1 MRWSAT
7 AISWTV
13 FVCVFAGAVLGML
26 LRKALPEDHLS
37 ADSKDIVRLGTGLIA
52 TMAALVLGL
61 LIGAAQTSFSSQ
73 RSELTQMS
81 ANIILLDRV
90 LAHYGPETREVREL
104 LRRAVIRLLNQVQPD
119 DGSEPGKAEPTAA
132 GGEILYDKL
141 QALRP
146 QSDLQRS
153 LQPQAL
159 GLMLTIGQTRW
170 LMFEQ
175 AERSIPMPLLAVPV
189 SWLAIIFLTFGLYAP
204 RNATVVM
211 VLIVCALSVAGAIFL
226 ILELDEPFTG
236 WIRFSSAP
244 LQNALSQL
252 GQ

>member
-1 MRWSAT
+1 VST
-7 AISWTV
+7 VAISWTV
-13 FVCVFAGAVLGML
+13 FACVFAGTVLGML
-26 LRKALPEDHLS
+26 LRKALPEHHLS

-73 RSELTQMS
+73 RSEFTQRS

-90 LAHYGPETREVREL
+90 LAHYGQETREIRDL
-104 LRRAVIRLLNQVQPD
+104 LRRTVIRMIDQIQPD
-119 DGSEPGKAEPTAA
+119 DGSRPGKVEPTAA
-132 GGEILYDKL
+132 RGEILYDKL

-146 QSDLQRS
+146 QGDLQRS
-153 LQPQAL
+153 LQAQAL

-175 AERSIPMPLLAVPV
+175 AERSLPMPFLVILV
-189 SWLAIIFLTFGLYAP
+189 SWLAIIFVTFGLYAP
-204 RNATVVM
+204 RNATVITI
-211 VLIVCALSVAGAIFL
+211 LIVCALSIAGAIFL
-226 ILELDEPFTG
+226 ILELDQPFTG
-236 WIRFSSAP
+236 GIRISSAP
-244 LQNALSQL
+244 LRNALSQL

>member
-1 MRWSAT
+1 VSAV

-13 FVCVFAGAVLGML
+13 FACVFAGPVLGMS
-26 LRKALPEDHLS
+26 LRRALPDDHLS

-61 LIGAAQTSFSSQ
+61 LIGSAQNSFSAQ
-73 RSELTQMS
+73 RSEFIKMS
-81 ANIILLDRV
+81 ANIVLLDRV
-90 LAHYGPETREVREL
+90 LAHYGPETRETRDL
-104 LRRAVIRLLNQVQPD
+104 LRRTVIRVLNRLEPH
-119 DGSEPGKAEPTAA
+119 DGSRPGRAAPTTAK
-132 GGEILYDKL
+132 GEVLFDEL

-153 LQPQAL
+153 LQARAL
-159 GLMLTIGQTRW
+159 SLTLTIGQTRW

-175 AERSIPMPLLAVPV
+175 ADRSIPMPFLVVLV

-204 RNATVVM
+204 RNATVVT
-211 VLIVCALSVAGAIFL
+211 VLIVCALSIAGGIFL
-226 ILELDEPFTG
+226 ILELDQPFAG
-236 WIRFSSAP
+236 WIHISTAP
-244 LQNALSQL
+244 LLNALSQL